1 MGVTLVPVSVDSHGV
16 AIFILG
22 DCGDHIGALWSGG
35 KSEFGLEESEAV
47 HACCGVILR
56 LDIYE
61 FKLLQHANA
70 DTFIVF
76 RSCCPLLVLPLEYL
90 YLIKGGG
97 KS

>member
-35 KSEFGLEESEAV
+35 KSEFGLEESETV
-47 HACCGVILR
+47 HACGGVILR

-61 FKLLQHANA
+61 FEAVATRERGYVHR
-70 DTFIVF
+70 V
-76 RSCCPLLVLPLEYL
+76 
-90 YLIKGGG
+90 
-97 KS
+97 

>member
-61 FKLLQHANA
+61 FEAVATRERGYVHR
-70 DTFIVF
+70 V
-76 RSCCPLLVLPLEYL
+76 
-90 YLIKGGG
+90 
-97 KS
+97 